1 MVFLPTTHCKLQYLK
16 DSGNFPIDGF
26 KKIQVL
32 NEINLS
38 MRRELL
44 SHIFYLKLIGVAITI
59 GDSNDDGSNLGPI
72 FGAAARPL
80 APCGFHHR

>member
-1 MVFLPTTHCKLQYLK
+1 MA
-16 DSGNFPIDGF
+16 
-26 KKIQVL
+26 KIQVL

-72 FGAAARPL
+72 FEAAARP
-80 APCGFHHR
+80 